1 MEYKE
6 SQEGKGIILLRK
18 GQKGIVHAVFSRFG
32 LVLLLLAA
40 QIFFLIGIFQRFKEF
55 LPHILSVVVLL
66 AVVIVVCILNSQM
79 DPTAKITWLIVIMLL
94 PVLGVVLFLYTRS
107 DIGHRVL
114 KKRIDQIVTS
124 SKEDIPQEKIGRA
137 HV

>member
-79 DPTAKITWLIVIMLL
+79 DPTAKITWLIVIMLM
-94 PVLGVVLFLYTRS
+94 PVFGVLLYLYMQS
-107 DIGHRVL
+107 DIGHRAL
-114 KKRIDQIVTS
+114 KERLNQIITET
-124 SKEDIPQEKIGRA
+124 KERIPQEA
-137 HV
+137 EVMEHL

>member
-66 AVVIVVCILNSQM
+66 S
-79 DPTAKITWLIVIMLL
+79 LIHI
-94 PVLGVVLFLYTRS
+94 
-107 DIGHRVL
+107 
-114 KKRIDQIVTS
+114 
-124 SKEDIPQEKIGRA
+124 
-137 HV
+137 